1 MCVPLSGNLF
11 RFSELVV
18 FFLGLCGFCPVA
30 VSEATCLSVAETT
43 AVIKSEGVHCLTCR
57 PPTRGGRGGGALT
70 FFFNHASTGYP
81 RHRENREN
89 GQKKSLSGK
98 TQGIWKFCQNTGNF
112 V

>member
-57 PPTRGGRGGGALT
+57 PPTRGEGGGALT
-70 FFFNHASTGYP
+70 FFQS
-81 RHRENREN
+81 RIHRVPTAQGKHGKLPKKIPVRE
-89 GQKKSLSGK
+89 
-98 TQGIWKFCQNTGNF
+98 NTGN
-112 V
+112 VVKT